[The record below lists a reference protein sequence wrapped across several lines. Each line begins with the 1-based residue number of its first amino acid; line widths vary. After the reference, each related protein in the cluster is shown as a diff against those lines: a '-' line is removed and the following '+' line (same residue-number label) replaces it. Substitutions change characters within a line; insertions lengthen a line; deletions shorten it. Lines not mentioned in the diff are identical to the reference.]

1 VHRRE
6 IFSAHVIGVTT
17 PRTLVSSLLSFP
29 RGGGSMLL
37 RRSLLPLL
45 VSSVVLVAGSAQAQ
59 NVLMNSAETIN
70 KGNFKIAA
78 FPTLLFGENGAD
90 DEFGV
95 AGRFGY
101 GFTDNFDI
109 EAKVAFFDGL
119 QLYGLDAELWFL
131 KNRGVDM
138 SVALGAHITDLPVN
152 NTSAIDTSL
161 LASGH
166 VTDNFEPYLGLN
178 VSFESLDDVPDSD
191 FTRVYIVPGLEY
203 KIHKDLDLVAEFG
216 IGLNDDSPNYLS
228 AGLAFYIR

>member
-1 VHRRE
+1 
-6 IFSAHVIGVTT
+6 
-17 PRTLVSSLLSFP
+17 
-29 RGGGSMLL
+29 ML
-37 RRSLLPLL
+37 RRSLLLL
-45 VSSVVLVAGSAQAQ
+45 VASSSVFLAAGPARAQ

-78 FPTLLFGENGAD
+78 FPTVLFGEEGAD

-109 EAKVAFFDGL
+109 EGKVAFFDGL
-119 QLYGLDAELWFL
+119 QLYGLDAELWVV
-131 KNRGVDM
+131 KHRPVDV
-138 SVALGAHITDLPVN
+138 SVALGAHITDLPEFN
-152 NTSAIDTSL
+152 SSAIDTAL

-166 VTDNFEPYLGLN
+166 VTDHLELYGGLN

-191 FTRVYIVPGLEY
+191 FTRVYLVPGLEY
-203 KIHKDLDLVAEFG
+203 KIHDDLDLVAEFG

-228 AGLAFYIR
+228 AGLAFYFR

>member
-1 VHRRE
+1 
-6 IFSAHVIGVTT
+6 
-17 PRTLVSSLLSFP
+17 
-29 RGGGSMLL
+29 MLR

-119 QLYGLDAELWFL
+119 QLYGLDAEYWFL
-131 KNRGVDM
+131 KNRGLDM
-138 SVALGAHITDLPVN
+138 SISLGAHITDLPDVN
-152 NTSAIDTSL
+152 SSAIDTAL

-191 FTRVYIVPGLEY
+191 FTRVYIVPGLEC

-228 AGLAFYIR
+228 AGVAFYIR